1 MGMQEEKSG
10 GEVKRNAGKDIYP
23 KENKSRSCHP
33 ILLNGKIS
41 TDFETKD
48 WRAMQVTAESDHQ
61 CATQCHYLGSS
72 EIPTLC
78 FITNQQDKLNI

>member
-23 KENKSRSCHP
+23 KENKSLSCHP

-48 WRAMQVTAESDHQ
+48 WRAMQVTAESNHQ